1 MRFSTLGIVAASF
14 AIGVFGYASAFST
27 TSTQYQAAGPAA
39 WPTLVDSRN
48 IIQMG
53 PRLRLRKLSQEIK
66 ERQVSLP
73 VDEAKP
79 ESEAPPPAR
88 RRVASLGRVP
98 LVPNLST
105 KNSSPK
111 RANLRP
117 PPPLPVLA
125 RKNLVLALDWSAF
138 RKVLK
143 QNRKLAIVLPE
154 RKVSPARGQPR
165 RAQPRRAQPRRVL
178 RDERPLRLASTAK
191 ARPHFDTFT
200 RSSLGGP
207 KPADLLV
214 EDNAPT
220 VVSPPALVKQV
231 DRSELPRSTAAVR
244 ETEKLAASRS
254 THRAQQ
260 RLASLDPK
268 EEALPPLAEPLQIPV
283 AADDGAER
291 ARQRRLAAVAV
302 RRSRAIDN
310 RRARQ
315 ARQAR
320 QARRKAQRRRAKN
333 RRRHARASRNA
344 RGSRH
349 AKRRRSGKYRRF
361 QAWRNRKIANE
372 LRLRRRIRGIY

>member
-14 AIGVFGYASAFST
+14 VVGVFGYASAFST
-27 TSTQYQAAGPAA
+27 TSTHYQAVGPAA

-48 IIQMG
+48 VIQMG

-73 VDEAKP
+73 VDETKP

-105 KNSSPK
+105 KNSSSK
-111 RANLRP
+111 QANSRP

-125 RKNLVLALDWSAF
+125 RKNLILALDWSAF

-143 QNRKLAIVLPE
+143 QKSKLAIVLPE
-154 RKVSPARGQPR
+154 RKVSPARGRPRRVQPR
-165 RAQPRRAQPRRVL
+165 RAL
-178 RDERPLRLASTAK
+178 RHGRPLRLASTAK
-191 ARPHFDTFT
+191 TRAHFDTFT

-207 KPADLLV
+207 KPADLPV
-214 EDNAPT
+214 EDSAPT
-220 VVSPPALVKQV
+220 VFSPPALVKQL
-231 DRSELPRSTAAVR
+231 DRSELPRSTAAIG
-244 ETEKLAASRS
+244 ETDDLVASRP
-254 THRAQQ
+254 TLPAQ
-260 RLASLDPK
+260 RRVASLDPK
-268 EEALPPLAEPLQIPV
+268 EEALPPVAEPQQIPV
-283 AADDGAER
+283 AADDDAER

-302 RRSRAIDN
+302 RRSRALHN

-315 ARQAR
+315 AQ
-320 QARRKAQRRRAKN
+320 QARRKAQRRRAQN
-333 RRRHARASRNA
+333 RRRHVWKSRNS

-349 AKRRRSGKYRRF
+349 ANRRRSGKYRRF

-372 LRLRRRIRGIY
+372 LRLRRRIRGVY